1 MWSMTIMVERLYL
14 THFNR
19 GEEFCPLCYAS
30 IIWRKV
36 GERKYCPCD
45 KLPVLCRFDK
55 SSRMRVVKNGEIL
68 SGVTILTPGNAPQF
82 VGARIF
88 PALQPHVFT
97 CSELEKYRR
106 NYKDAESRCADGPPD
121 RRPRA

>member
-1 MWSMTIMVERLYL
+1 MVERLYL

-36 GERKYCPCD
+36 GERKDCPCD

-68 SGVTILTPGNAPQF
+68 LGPF
-82 VGARIF
+82 
-88 PALQPHVFT
+88 
-97 CSELEKYRR
+97 SESFWHSCIKVVM
-106 NYKDAESRCADGPPD
+106 PPMPE
-121 RRPRA
+121 PR